1 MRPLNDIVFN
11 DFTMEYLK
19 ALLTPVS
26 KEELFFLIKNIHK
39 TSSPYIERKN
49 EKKDD

>member
-26 KEELFFLIKNIHK
+26 KEEVLLINFLSIMN
-39 TSSPYIERKN
+39 PAL
-49 EKKDD
+49 